1 MSRYDAELLVAQ
13 GYAMCNDTK
22 PTNNDESSNEAS
34 RQSLS
39 AVIRTRNNTRKRRLK
54 TDVDSGNSTATECS
68 TNSSTNSSSSSSS
81 SISNNSS
88 ISNGVINDHQTGRC
102 LRSRTARNSD
112 PTAPAPAAAPQVKSQ
127 GRGMRLRNQKTLVEN
142 GSNDSSDMVD
152 TLLPVVN
159 VGNNSAKS
167 DSNHRN
173 SSDVYEF
180 NESDSESRSASRR
193 SRSRSRSGSGTKEDM
208 QPVSTGTSNR
218 TQSPP
223 PSHSSQLPT
232 VVASPSGRLKLTLRM
247 KRSPV
252 LDEVIESGSSM
263 DPEKL
268 HQRLPPVYEVLRLEG
283 LSADEHEPT
292 DGHHHGGGRKKI
304 RRMRRNSPSRETT
317 PERGERHLHNP
328 LPTTKRLRL
337 IFGNE
342 SRTIDLPP
350 NVPGFSS
357 AQ

>member
-1 MSRYDAELLVAQ
+1 
-13 GYAMCNDTK
+13 
-22 PTNNDESSNEAS
+22 
-34 RQSLS
+34 
-39 AVIRTRNNTRKRRLK
+39 
-54 TDVDSGNSTATECS
+54 
-68 TNSSTNSSSSSSS
+68 
-81 SISNNSS
+81 
-88 ISNGVINDHQTGRC
+88 
-102 LRSRTARNSD
+102 
-112 PTAPAPAAAPQVKSQ
+112 
-127 GRGMRLRNQKTLVEN
+127 MRLRNQKTLVEN
-142 GSNDSSDMVD
+142 GSNDSSDVVN